1 LAAVVEIPAGVRPET
16 QEQHRLPG
24 APQFHPNPESL
35 IEAQSTP
42 KEDAECKDR
51 QAFAV
56 GWTQKGEPM
65 LLPSANLVTRITGWI
80 LAFSLILLP
89 PRIMGQTLP
98 DNLFQRWIHSY
109 EEDTEEA
116 EVFRPPSY
124 EFPPSR
130 GREGFD
136 IRKDGSF
143 ALLGPGR
150 SDRSTA
156 IAGHWVR
163 SSDSILVVTFEENY
177 LNRRIQIIEVKPQIL
192 RIKR

>member
-1 LAAVVEIPAGVRPET
+1 
-16 QEQHRLPG
+16 
-24 APQFHPNPESL
+24 
-35 IEAQSTP
+35 
-42 KEDAECKDR
+42 
-51 QAFAV
+51 
-56 GWTQKGEPM
+56 M

-80 LAFSLILLP
+80 LAFSLIWLP
-89 PRIMGQTLP
+89 LRSVGQRLP
-98 DNLFQRWIHSY
+98 DNLFHRWVHSY
-109 EEDTEEA
+109 EEDTENA

-143 ALLGPGR
+143 TLLGPGR
-150 SDRSTA
+150 SDRSAA

-163 SSDSILVVTFEENY
+163 SRDGILVVTFEEIY
-177 LNRRIQIIEVKPQIL
+177 LNRRIQIIEVDSQVL